1 MAQPQLD
8 TSPEVS
14 DEVRQTTCY
23 MCACRCGINV
33 HLKSGKVSYIE
44 GNRAHPVNKGVLCA
58 KGASGIR
65 QVYAPSRLRAP
76 MRRVGPRGSGAF
88 EEISWEDIQRNKI
101 ALIFSGGFLGIN
113 WILLFEAFRYTTL
126 ASATLVYYLA
136 PIIVIIVSAV
146 FFKESLEPLK
156 VVCVGLALAG
166 MVLVSGLWG
175 SDLANGTNLKGI
187 LFALGAALFYAAVVL
202 VSQRLDSIS
211 AYDGTIVQLAMSA
224 VVLVPYILLTRD
236 FKNLR
241 VGQSSLLS
249 LIIVAVIHTG
259 LAYAL
264 YFSALKKLKAQTIAL
279 YSYLDPLVAV
289 IASTLIL
296 KEQMTLMTLIGGL
309 LILGSTLL
317 SEILDRRKESSV

>member
-1 MAQPQLD
+1 MENQF
-8 TSPEVS
+8 
-14 DEVRQTTCY
+14 
-23 MCACRCGINV
+23 
-33 HLKSGKVSYIE
+33 K
-44 GNRAHPVNKGVLCA
+44 NKGA
-58 KGASGIR
+58 KAQLASAMILFGTIGIFVRNIDLPSSVIAMVRGFVGALFLFALIKGR
-65 QVYAPSRLRAP
+65 N
-76 MRRVGPRGSGAF
+76 
-88 EEISWEDIQRNKI
+88 EEISREDIERNKI
-101 ALIFSGGFLGIN
+101 SLIFSGGFLGIN

-136 PIIVIIVSAV
+136 PIIVIIVSAA
-146 FFKESLEPLK
+146 FFKESVEPLK
-156 VVCVGLALAG
+156 VVCVGLALVG
-166 MVLVSGLWG
+166 MVLVSGLLG
-175 SDLANGTNLKGI
+175 NGLVNGTNIKGI
-187 LFALGAALFYAAVVL
+187 LFALGAAVFYAAVIL

-224 VVLVPYILLTRD
+224 VVLVPYTLLTRD

-241 VGQSSLLS
+241 VGPSSLVS
-249 LIIVAVIHTG
+249 LIIVAIIHTG

-289 IASTLIL
+289 IASTVIL

-317 SEILDRRKESSV
+317 SEILDRHKESFV